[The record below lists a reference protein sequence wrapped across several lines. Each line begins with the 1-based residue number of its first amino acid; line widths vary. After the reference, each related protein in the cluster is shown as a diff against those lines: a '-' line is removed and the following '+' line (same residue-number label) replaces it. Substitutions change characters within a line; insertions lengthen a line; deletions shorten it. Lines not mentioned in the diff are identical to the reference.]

1 MTTRPTRTTTMR
13 PNSLRTTTPDNRRD
27 LRNHT
32 RPLTPST
39 YRTIRLNPTTTR
51 LTALPRTPSNIRHR
65 SSGMARRGRPSISQ
79 SHHPHLYPRLL
90 SLLPRS
96 TDQNPRPHLPPLPLP
111 LRHRHLR
118 LRPRPPLSAYMRLRP
133 SRTPTRRLDE
143 RRGHPK
149 PPTHLPNINANRGRK
164 KLPPLLGIPHPWRQQ
179 PRWILTLER

>member
-13 PNSLRTTTPDNRRD
+13 PNFLRTTTPGNRRD

-51 LTALPRTPSNIRHR
+51 LTAPPRTPSRIRHH
-65 SSGMARRGRPSISQ
+65 SSGMARRGRPSTSQ
-79 SHHPHLYPRLL
+79 SHNPHLYPRLP

-96 TDQNPRPHLPPLPLP
+96 TDQNPRPYPRPLPLP
-111 LRHRHLR
+111 LRHRHRHLR
-118 LRPRPPLSAYMRLRP
+118 PRPRPPLSAYMRLRP
-133 SRTPTRRLDE
+133 SLTPTRSLDE
-143 RRGHPK
+143 RRGHPR
-149 PPTHLPNINANRGRK
+149 PPTRLPNPSANRERK

-179 PRWILTLER
+179 PR